1 MNKFYDGSKYCASCK
16 LIQSIVRLRC
26 EECKRM
32 LRRRAV
38 VRKYNMDKL
47 ILKRYAIT
55 LIHTAFILCSS
66 LYNTIFILHATL

>member
-1 MNKFYDGSKYCASCK
+1 MNKFYEGSKYCASCK

-38 VRKYNMDKL
+38 IRHWNRDKL
-47 ILKRYAIT
+47 ELKRYAIA
-55 LIHTAFILCSS
+55 LIPSAFIVCSS
-66 LYNTIFILHATL
+66 LYNTIFI